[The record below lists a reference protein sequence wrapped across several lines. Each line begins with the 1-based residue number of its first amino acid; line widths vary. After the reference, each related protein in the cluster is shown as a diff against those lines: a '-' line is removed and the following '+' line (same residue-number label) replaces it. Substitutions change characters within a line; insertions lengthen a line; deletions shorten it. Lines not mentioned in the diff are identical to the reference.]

1 MPRTRNPPP
10 ARERILLAARTLFQ
24 RRGYFAVGTAEILIK
39 ASAPKGS
46 MYHHFPG
53 GKQEIA
59 VAAVQAISRD
69 MLAMLQE
76 FEGRHICVADMV
88 RELAGGMVRWL
99 RASKWREGTI
109 LSSTATGAVPD
120 LPQLHAAIE
129 EAFDQWRK
137 RLIRLLIAEGWHRAE
152 ARGMADLTI
161 AATEGAMVLA
171 RVDQNGGV
179 VQNVAELVAQL
190 IEKGTNTDR
199 EVTSIEGE
207 LVAKP
212 TRR

>member
-1 MPRTRNPPP
+1 VRRNALPT
-10 ARERILLAARTLFQ
+10 RERILLAARTLFQ

-39 ASAPKGS
+39 ARAPKGS

-53 GKQEIA
+53 GKEEIA

-69 MLAMLQE
+69 MLAMLQKLE
-76 FEGRHICVADMV
+76 DRHICVAHML

-99 RASKWREGTI
+99 RSSKWREGTI

-137 RLIRLLIAEGWHRAE
+137 RLIRLLVAEGWHRAK
-152 ARGMADLTI
+152 AGGMADLTI
-161 AATEGAMVLA
+161 AATEGAMILA
-171 RVDQNGGV
+171 RVDQNGRV
-179 VQNVAELVAQL
+179 VQKVAEVMAQL
-190 IEKGTNTDR
+190 IEKGMKTDK
-199 EVTSIEGE
+199 EVTSRKKSR
-207 LVAKP
+207 LD
-212 TRR
+212 